1 MGKKEYTIQI
11 KSTKP
16 PRKKSIPLIEKE
28 KLIDTIILARLMK
41 TNQKNNMVKVID
53 LYDPLDNI
61 PLSSKE
67 IRNIFLP
74 CTVDLIN

>member
-28 KLIDTIILARLMK
+28 KLIDTIILARPMK
-41 TNQKNNMVKVID
+41 TNQKYNRIK
-53 LYDPLDNI
+53 
-61 PLSSKE
+61 
-67 IRNIFLP
+67 
-74 CTVDLIN
+74 